1 MIRIVIFILIFVSTI
16 SHAAWQQRGQD
27 VDGEFADDY
36 SGTSVAISE
45 DSNIIII
52 GSPYNDYEN
61 NIPSPG
67 NIGHARV
74 YQYNGSAWVQVG
86 VDLHGYSSEDF
97 YGSSVSISGDG
108 DVIAVG
114 APGNDINGDNSGFVR
129 VAKIFRGTSFSNP
142 GALIN
147 SPVQYIA
154 KGNQILGEATG
165 DLSGTSVAISKDG
178 DIVAVGAPGNNSST
192 GHARVYQYD
201 EVSSAWNQLGTDID
215 GEATG
220 DLSGTSVAISK
231 DGSKIVIGA
240 EKNNDSG
247 AFAGHARVYAFN
259 SNTKLINDVSYTVAP
274 GQTYSNADFSNADF
288 SEVDLT
294 GSSFNNC
301 NLSNVNF
308 NAANLVG
315 VSFSYD
321 SSLGEHNLSRGINF
335 DNANLTGAS
344 FINAELDNDN
354 IPNGEA
360 TFRNARLLNITLYNQ
375 FLESDPTRLNLPEWY
390 EFLPT
395 DGIMTGFILGPYI
408 DLSGLDLTSVSNSVN
423 HLNLRGLPLLAV
435 NLSNSNLSGLHL
447 NGVNWTGTS
456 FQNSIFNYATIS
468 NSTFHTTDF
477 SGANLDNADL
487 SYADMTDIKFNNASM
502 SNTYIWST
510 HLRNADFT
518 GAELYGIQSGSCG
531 FATFPP
537 ILPDG
542 YIFKNGHIVG
552 PNANLTGA
560 TFNNFSFVD
569 QDFSGANLT
578 DVNFKHAVLS
588 NANFTAATFL
598 GANLRGADLT
608 DADLTDAD
616 LRQANLEG
624 ANLSGLDLS
633 SFDLSGANITG
644 TTLVNISPDQSN
656 TLETGNATKN
666 LTLSKIG
673 NELQIY
679 WDGADGEAYQLS
691 YSTNGIDWQSYEPFN
706 CEFTSYAVV
715 GREIATPDEIEYRNT
730 HWSETNE
737 YAIMRMTAA
746 HSMESMTNAPMIM
759 FKVEAI
765 LSPEFN

>member
-1 MIRIVIFILIFVSTI
+1 MAVG
-16 SHAAWQQRGQD
+16 A
-27 VDGEFADDY
+27 
-36 SGTSVAISE
+36 
-45 DSNIIII
+45 
-52 GSPYNDYEN
+52 
-61 NIPSPG
+61 PG
-67 NIGHARV
+67 NNSSTGHARV
-74 YQYNGSAWVQVG
+74 YQYDEV
-86 VDLHGYSSEDF
+86 
-97 YGSSVSISGDG
+97 SSVWNQLGIDIDGEAIGDLSGTSVSLSYDG
-108 DVIAVG
+108 KIVAVG
-114 APGNDINGDNSGFVR
+114 APSDISSTR
-129 VAKIFRGTSFSNP
+129 VYQYDEVSSVWNQL
-142 GALIN
+142 GADID
-147 SPVQYIA
+147 
-154 KGNQILGEATG
+154 GEATG
-165 DLSGTSVAISKDG
+165 DLSGTSVSLSYDG
-178 DIVAVGAPGNNSST
+178 KIVAVGAPGNNSST

-201 EVSSAWNQLGTDID
+201 EVSSVWNQLGIDID

-395 DGIMTGFILGPYI
+395 DGLMTGFILGPYI

-510 HLRNADFT
+510 HLKNADFT
-518 GAELYGIQSGSCG
+518 GAELHGIQSGSCG
-531 FATFPP
+531 FDTFPP

-560 TFNNFSFVD
+560 TFNNFSFVG

-578 DVNFKHAVLS
+578 RVNFKHAVLS

-598 GANLRGADLT
+598 GANLRWADLTGADLT
-608 DADLTDAD
+608 GAD
-616 LRQANLEG
+616 LRQANLDS
-624 ANLSGLDLS
+624 ANISGIDLS
-633 SFDLSGANITG
+633 NFDLSGANITG
-644 TTLVNISPDQSN
+644 TTLVNIPPDQ
-656 TLETGNATKN
+656 TLPYPIGNATKN
-666 LTLSKIG
+666 LTFLKLEIIYKFIG
-673 NELQIY
+673 MEQMVKHI
-679 WDGADGEAYQLS
+679 S
-691 YSTNGIDWQSYEPFN
+691 YLIQPTE
-706 CEFTSYAVV
+706 
-715 GREIATPDEIEYRNT
+715 
-730 HWSETNE
+730 
-737 YAIMRMTAA
+737 
-746 HSMESMTNAPMIM
+746 
-759 FKVEAI
+759 
-765 LSPEFN
+765 

>member
-1 MIRIVIFILIFVSTI
+1 M
-16 SHAAWQQRGQD
+16 
-27 VDGEFADDY
+27 
-36 SGTSVAISE
+36 
-45 DSNIIII
+45 
-52 GSPYNDYEN
+52 
-61 NIPSPG
+61 
-67 NIGHARV
+67 
-74 YQYNGSAWVQVG
+74 
-86 VDLHGYSSEDF
+86 
-97 YGSSVSISGDG
+97 
-108 DVIAVG
+108 
-114 APGNDINGDNSGFVR
+114 
-129 VAKIFRGTSFSNP
+129 
-142 GALIN
+142 
-147 SPVQYIA
+147 
-154 KGNQILGEATG
+154 
-165 DLSGTSVAISKDG
+165 
-178 DIVAVGAPGNNSST
+178 AVGAPGNNSST

-231 DGSKIVIGA
+231 DGTKIVIGA

-247 AFAGHARVYAFN
+247 DFAGHARVYAFN
-259 SNTKLINDVSYTVAP
+259 SNTKLINDVFYTVAP

-344 FINAELDNDN
+344 FINAELDNDT
-354 IPNGEA
+354 ILNGEA

-395 DGIMTGFILGPYI
+395 DGVMTGFILGPYI

-456 FQNSIFNYATIS
+456 FQNSIFNFATIS

-487 SYADMTDIKFNNASM
+487 SYADMTNIKFNNASM

-510 HLRNADFT
+510 HLKNADFT
-518 GAELYGIQSGSCG
+518 GAELHGIQSGSCG
-531 FATFPP
+531 FDLFPP

-552 PNANLTGA
+552 PNANLTDA
-560 TFNNFSFVD
+560 KFNNSSFVD

-578 DVNFKHAVLS
+578 GVNFRYATLS
-588 NANFTAATFL
+588 NANFSGATL
-598 GANLRGADLT
+598 LNANLYESDLSNANLAGADIRGANLTRTSLT
-608 DADLTDAD
+608 LTASEMEEFDV
-616 LRQANLEG
+616 
-624 ANLSGLDLS
+624 SGC
-633 SFDLSGANITG
+633 NITG
-644 TTLVNISPDQSN
+644 TALLYVEPDQSN
-656 TLETGNATKN
+656 SDQVGLSTEN
-666 LTLSKIG
+666 LTLYKIG
-673 NELQIY
+673 NEVQIY
-679 WDGADGEAYQLS
+679 WDGAENETYQLF
-691 YSTNGIDWQSYEPFN
+691 YSTNGLNWN
-706 CEFTSYAVV
+706 SYAPTICEWDGDSIV
-715 GREIATPDEIEYRNT
+715 GLEIPT
-730 HWSETNE
+730 SEEVSDRLLDSKNQ
-737 YAIMRMTAA
+737 YKIIRMAVA
-746 HSMESMTNAPMIM
+746 HSMESMTNAPVIM
-759 FKVEAI
+759 FKVK
-765 LSPEFN
+765 SGHTTEFN

>member
-1 MIRIVIFILIFVSTI
+1 MEST
-16 SHAAWQQRGQD
+16 R
-27 VDGEFADDY
+27 
-36 SGTSVAISE
+36 T
-45 DSNIIII
+45 
-52 GSPYNDYEN
+52 
-61 NIPSPG
+61 
-67 NIGHARV
+67 
-74 YQYNGSAWVQVG
+74 
-86 VDLHGYSSEDF
+86 
-97 YGSSVSISGDG
+97 
-108 DVIAVG
+108 
-114 APGNDINGDNSGFVR
+114 DID
-129 VAKIFRGTSFSNP
+129 
-142 GALIN
+142 
-147 SPVQYIA
+147 
-154 KGNQILGEATG
+154 GEATG
-165 DLSGTSVAISKDG
+165 DLSGTSVSLSYDG
-178 DIVAVGAPGNNSST
+178 KIVAVGAPSDISST
-192 GHARVYQYD
+192 RVYQYD
-201 EVSSAWNQLGTDID
+201 EVSSVWNQLGADID

-502 SNTYIWST
+502 SNAYIWST

-531 FATFPP
+531 FDTFPP

-560 TFNNFSFVD
+560 TFNNFSFVG

-578 DVNFKHAVLS
+578 GVNFKHAVSMLI
-588 NANFTAATFL
+588 L
-598 GANLRGADLT
+598 LP
-608 DADLTDAD
+608 
-616 LRQANLEG
+616 Q
-624 ANLSGLDLS
+624 
-633 SFDLSGANITG
+633 
-644 TTLVNISPDQSN
+644 
-656 TLETGNATKN
+656 
-666 LTLSKIG
+666 
-673 NELQIY
+673 
-679 WDGADGEAYQLS
+679 
-691 YSTNGIDWQSYEPFN
+691 
-706 CEFTSYAVV
+706 
-715 GREIATPDEIEYRNT
+715 
-730 HWSETNE
+730 
-737 YAIMRMTAA
+737 
-746 HSMESMTNAPMIM
+746 HS
-759 FKVEAI
+759 
-765 LSPEFN
+765 